1 ALLFVLA
8 PLPNAIFSHCN
19 SDDFTDY
26 DGNNAAIDI
35 GRFLT
40 AGIVVTAFALP
51 LVLAHAEVIKPTAC
65 GMAIVG
71 GALVYGTILAYSAV
85 FKAGDDE
92 F

>member
-1 ALLFVLA
+1 M
-8 PLPNAIFSHCN
+8 
-19 SDDFTDY
+19 
-26 DGNNAAIDI
+26 

-65 GMAIVG
+65 VKSIAG
-71 GALVYGTILAYSAV
+71 GGLVYGTILAYSAV
-85 FKAGDDE
+85 FKTDSDE